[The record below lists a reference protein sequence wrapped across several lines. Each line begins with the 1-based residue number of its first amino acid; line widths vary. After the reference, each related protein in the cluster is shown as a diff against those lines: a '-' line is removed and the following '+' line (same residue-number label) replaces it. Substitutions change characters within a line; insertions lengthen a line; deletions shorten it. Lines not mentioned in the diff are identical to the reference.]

1 MKKLFL
7 LISLWCCYSM
17 LSGSFAQTVFLE
29 DFNEGST
36 FPEGW
41 ELKAIPEDENVVDYS
56 LVGSS
61 WCLDEGREFRPFYNA
76 KMKRTGLPTP
86 RMELIS
92 PQLDLSDFDQ
102 LNFSMDFYRLEFDL
116 LAGEWRMYLYV
127 KNNQMDDWVKIY
139 THDYTMGW
147 MEFKRSFPFICSLDS
162 SIFRR
167 EGFQFMFVLDENIGP
182 LSNGNHWFNID
193 NIKIEVPQQIDLA
206 LFDRYPDQHIANDS
220 LFVPKAR
227 IINKGIDLAGGKVHC
242 AIREHLSN
250 ELVYEETI
258 DIQEMAR
265 MDTLSLDFP
274 GFYLPYTNHLF
285 HLNFDLECEG
295 DIVLDNNNVSF
306 DIDTYS
312 TPFHNWIGL
321 NLFYSTEYSLGI
333 FDERCYRQL
342 LRNLDTL
349 NQIKQLLPKAS
360 IVNYVYDDV
369 PDSLSCQTTVSFMT
383 DLGIAYAPSV
393 LIPMTEEAYI
403 PRFSLYPR
411 RVFRSFEYA
420 WEFIDLELYNY
431 FKQIADYRSPFTL
444 DVYGTHSG
452 LDYSVMVELTPK
464 APFINDRLKLRTVI
478 TRSHV
483 PSNANPDIYEDYR
496 VEYFD
501 DVVQMALPDTNGIA
515 FAMDG
520 SETSSK
526 QWEMSFSLKDFWDP
540 EQVKIVTYVQDTF
553 TYDIIQCKAVNLL
566 DLWGVGVGES
576 AQSPAESIL
585 ITPNP
590 AKDVLYAQLELEMP
604 ANILFRLHD
613 INGRDLGILKETF
626 LGAGKHNVSIQLPES
641 IKSGIYI
648 LQTETGRQ
656 SYSQKLNV
664 LR

>member
-1 MKKLFL
+1 MKRNILIVFWLFL
-7 LISLWCCYSM
+7 AISGDLY
-17 LSGSFAQTVFLE
+17 AQTVFLE

-61 WCLDEGREFRPFYNA
+61 WCLDEGREFRLFYNTA
-76 KMKRTGLPTP
+76 FKRVSPPDYRL
-86 RMELIS
+86 ELIS

-116 LAGEWRMYLYV
+116 LAGEWRMYLYA
-127 KNNQMDDWVKIY
+127 KNNQMDDWVEIY
-139 THDYTMGW
+139 NHDYTRNW
-147 MEFKRSFPFICSLDS
+147 FEFTKSAPFICSLDS

-167 EGFQFMFVLDENIGP
+167 EGFQFMFVLDEAIGP

-193 NIKIEVPQQIDLA
+193 NILIEAPQQVDLA

-220 LFVPKAR
+220 LFVPNAR

-258 DIQEMAR
+258 DVQEMAR

-274 GFYLPYTNHLF
+274 GFYLPYTNHLY
-285 HLNFDLECEG
+285 HLTFNLECEG

-306 DIDTYS
+306 DIDTYVA
-312 TPFHNWIGL
+312 PFHNWIGL

-333 FDERCYRQL
+333 FEGRCYRQL

-369 PDSLSCQTTVSFMT
+369 PDSLSCQTTVSFMS

-393 LIPMTEEAYI
+393 LIPTTEETYI

-420 WEFIDLELYNY
+420 KEYNDLELYNY
-431 FKQIADYRSPFTL
+431 YKQIADYRAPFTL

-452 LDYSVMVELTPK
+452 LDYDLKIDLTPK
-464 APFINDRLKLRTVI
+464 APIVNDRLKLRTVI

-483 PSNANPDIYEDYR
+483 PSNANPEIPDDYR

-520 SETSSK
+520 SETSAM

-553 TYDIIQCKAVNLL
+553 TYDILQCRAVPLQN
-566 DLWGVGVGES
+566 LWGVGMEEE
-576 AQSPAESIL
+576 APTPAESVL
-585 ITPNP
+585 ISPNP
-590 AKDVLYAQLELEMP
+590 AKDVLYAQLMLEMP
-604 ANILFRLHD
+604 ANVDFRLFD
-613 INGRDLGILKETF
+613 INGRDLGILKKSF
-626 LGAGKHNVSIQLPES
+626 LGAGTHNVQISVPKH
-641 IKSGIYI
+641 IKTGIYI
-648 LQTETGRQ
+648 LQTETEREV
-656 SYSQKLNV
+656 YSQKLNIV
-664 LR
+664 R